1 MGAQNNGR
9 TVCGEIERALA
20 QRFQQRILVIGAS
33 RTDAGVHARGQAVH
47 FDVPLE
53 VKVPITSQKLEVSLN
68 ALLPHDVRVYHVE
81 PAPER
86 DELGRPWHA
95 IRWATG
101 KLYSYRLQSGGILDP
116 LLRRQWGV
124 HHRLGRFT
132 RSRIQQDVHGELPK
146 RTWGGD
152 GWRRRARGVIVTGW
166 RVSRGRLYRR

>member
-1 MGAQNNGR
+1 M
-9 TVCGEIERALA
+9 LA

-116 LLRRQWGV
+116 LLRRQWV
-124 HHRLGRFT
+124 HAGHLPL
-132 RSRIQQDVHGELPK
+132 DVDAMSAAAAHLVGSVDCAALAN
-146 RTWGGD
+146 
-152 GWRRRARGVIVTGW
+152 RRAGEPP
-166 RVSRGRLYRR
+166 SRAWSERL